1 MRILIS
7 NDDGVDAQGIHIL
20 EEAVR
25 KYGETHVVA
34 PDRER
39 SGAGHSLTL
48 HRPIRIFP
56 KGNGRYATDGTPTDS
71 VSLGVL
77 EILKDR
83 PPDLVVSGI
92 NFGANIGDDVT
103 YSGTVAAALEGAIL
117 GIPSIA
123 FSLAVSLGEEANFA
137 PAVHFIGK
145 LMDQVVKR
153 PLPKGMVLN
162 VNIPNVPGTTL
173 SDYEVTRLGKRR
185 YSGAI
190 AEKKDPWGR
199 KYYWVGAEELGFD
212 DIPGSDSNA
221 IRLGKASITPIRLDM
236 TNEAYLEEFRKWRL

>member
-1 MRILIS
+1 MRILVS
-7 NDDGVDAQGIHIL
+7 NDDGIGAPGIQVLADAMAPFGD
-20 EEAVR
+20 V
-25 KYGETHVVA
+25 YVVA

-48 HRPIRIFP
+48 HRPLRIFHR
-56 KGNGRYATDGTPTDS
+56 GSRRFAVDGTPTDS

-77 EILKDR
+77 EILKDQ

-92 NFGANIGDDVT
+92 NYGANIGDDVT

-123 FSLAVSLGEEANFA
+123 FSLTVALGDEANFKPVA
-137 PAVHFIGK
+137 YFVQK
-145 LMDQVVKR
+145 LIPKILKDS
-153 PLPKGMVLN
+153 LPKGVLLN
-162 VNIPNVPGTTL
+162 VNVPNISG
-173 SDYEVTRLGKRR
+173 DRIDEFEVTRLGKRR
-185 YSGAI
+185 YAGAI
-190 AEKKDPWGR
+190 AEKMDPRGE

-221 IRLGKASITPIRLDM
+221 IRLNRVSITPIRLDM
-236 TNEAYLEEFRKWRL
+236 THEEYLKEFQTWQL

>member
-7 NDDGVDAQGIHIL
+7 NDDGIDAQGRHAL
-20 EEAVR
+20 EEAVAP
-25 KYGETHVVA
+25 YGDVYVVA

-48 HRPIRIFP
+48 HRPIRIFHR
-56 KGNGRYATDGTPTDS
+56 GTRRFATDGTPTDS

-77 EILKDR
+77 EILKDG

-92 NFGANIGDDVT
+92 NYGANIGDDVT

-123 FSLAVSLGEEANFA
+123 FSLTVSFGEEANFA
-137 PAVHFIGK
+137 PAIYFVRK
-145 LMDQVVKR
+145 LVDQVQQR
-153 PLPKGMVLN
+153 SLPKGTLLN
-162 VNIPNVPGTTL
+162 VNVPNIEGTRID
-173 SDYEVTRLGKRR
+173 DYEITRLGKRR

-190 AEKKDPWGR
+190 AEKIDPWGK

-221 IRLGKASITPIRLDM
+221 IRLKKVSITPIRLDM
-236 TNEAYLEEFRKWRL
+236 TNEETIQEFRTWRL

>member
-1 MRILIS
+1 MIILVS
-7 NDDGVDAQGIHIL
+7 NDDGIDAPGLHVL
-20 EEAVR
+20 EEAIAP
-25 KYGETHVVA
+25 YGEHYVVA

-48 HRPIRIFP
+48 HRPIRIIP
-56 KGNGRYATDGTPTDS
+56 RGNRRFATDGTPTDC

-77 EILKDR
+77 EVLKDH

-123 FSLAVSLGEEANFA
+123 FSLTVSFGEEANFA
-137 PAVHFIGK
+137 PAAYFVRK
-145 LMDQVVKR
+145 VLDQVVKR
-153 PLPKGMVLN
+153 SLPKGMLLN
-162 VNIPNVPGTTL
+162 VNVPNVAGTTL
-173 SDYEVTRLGKRR
+173 EDYEVTRLGKRR
-185 YSGAI
+185 YAGAI
-190 AEKKDPWGR
+190 GEKIDPWGK

-221 IRLGKASITPIRLDM
+221 IRLNKASITPIRLDM
-236 TNEAYLEEFRKWRL
+236 THEGYLDEFRTWRL